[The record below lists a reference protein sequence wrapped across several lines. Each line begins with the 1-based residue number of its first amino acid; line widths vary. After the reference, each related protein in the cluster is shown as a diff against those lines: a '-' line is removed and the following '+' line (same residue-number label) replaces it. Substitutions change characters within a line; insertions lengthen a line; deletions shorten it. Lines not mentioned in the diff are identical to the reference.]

1 MIMSATRIYLL
12 TLAVV
17 SLLMT
22 GCASG
27 FKGTYDYD
35 RDHDFS
41 NYTSWAWIS
50 ENPMTIGATD
60 NIPSP
65 LLEPRIMS
73 AIKDNLTTKGFTM
86 ADSPASADFVVAFTV
101 GSRDKIRVD
110 TYPTYYGGFGYPR
123 GWGSPY
129 YGVGVSYGTETQVR
143 EYTNGMLAIDIFDVS
158 EQRPMWHGYTEKS
171 ISSSDRKN
179 IEATV
184 NAAVAAVLSGFP
196 PQK

>member
-1 MIMSATRIYLL
+1 MTATRTYLFTL
-12 TLAVV
+12 TVL
-17 SLLMT
+17 SLLMA
-22 GCASG
+22 GCATG

-41 NYTSWAWIS
+41 NHTSWAWIS
-50 ENPMTIGATD
+50 EQPMTIGAAD

-73 AIKDNLTTKGFTM
+73 AIENSLTTKGFTM
-86 ADSPASADFVVAFTV
+86 ADSRESADFVVAFTV
-101 GSRDKIRVD
+101 GSRDKIKVD
-110 TYPTYYGGFGYPR
+110 TYPTYYGSYGYPR
-123 GWGSPY
+123 GWGRPY
-129 YGVGVSYGTETQVR
+129 YGVGMGYGTETRVR

-179 IEATV
+179 AEATI
-184 NAAVAAVLSGFP
+184 NAAVAAVLKGFP
-196 PQK
+196 PQ